1 MTKFSVYSSSCYY
14 HYYNSLKLGLVYR
27 MKVLIRLGRN
37 EKSASSREQEKFK
50 IEEWNRPNHD
60 FASHLSINTLT
71 YLIVQIY
78 TMICEHT
85 GYM

>member
-50 IEEWNRPNHD
+50 IEE
-60 FASHLSINTLT
+60 
-71 YLIVQIY
+71 
-78 TMICEHT
+78 
-85 GYM
+85 